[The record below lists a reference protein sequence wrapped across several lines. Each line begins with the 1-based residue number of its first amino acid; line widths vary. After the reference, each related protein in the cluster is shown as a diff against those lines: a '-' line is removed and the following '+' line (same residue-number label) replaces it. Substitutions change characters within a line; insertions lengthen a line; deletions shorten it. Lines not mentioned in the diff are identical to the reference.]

1 MRKNLKILLV
11 MAMALIFAS
20 CAAAPPPTTT
30 EDIQLIK
37 NLQGTWTADSAKVE
51 STLKINGQEVT
62 VYHKSLH
69 PVLDKI
75 DPNRI
80 NQQKQGM
87 DDNNYTVTYE
97 IIDGK
102 MVFRSHATNHKLVF
116 WLTGTDTMKGY
127 RDDIPNNPWNM
138 HRVIEK

>member
-80 NQQKQGM
+80 NQQKHPAK
-87 DDNNYTVTYE
+87 T
-97 IIDGK
+97 I
-102 MVFRSHATNHKLVF
+102 
-116 WLTGTDTMKGY
+116 TDTVSCFGMYYALGFLPG
-127 RDDIPNNPWNM
+127 DLIP
-138 HRVIEK
+138 R